1 MRPVRPKT
9 KDPVDVVDIS
19 REEYVRDWAQLFDV
33 TPQELLRAVKAV
45 GTDAERVRDYL
56 SEEE

>member
-1 MRPVRPKT
+1 MRPKT

-19 REEYVRDWAQLFDV
+19 REEDVRDWAQLFDV